1 LRGGKRVLLPPKRVL
16 CDEKGQPL
24 RLNPRSAGGSGRRKL
39 CAVDWDGDSKLDLL
53 VNSKNATLLRQV
65 DAHDGQWF
73 FKDMGPLSET
83 NIEGHDTSPTTAD
96 FNNDGVP
103 DLVVG
108 AEDGRFYYLRNPR
121 TR

>member
-1 LRGGKRVLLPPKRVL
+1 MDWNGDGRV
-16 CDEKGQPL
+16 
-24 RLNPRSAGGSGRRKL
+24 
-39 CAVDWDGDSKLDLL
+39 DLL
-53 VNSKNATLLRQV
+53 VNSQNATLLQQG
-65 DAHDGQWF
+65 DAREGKWF
-73 FKDMGPLSET
+73 FKEMGPLSGD

-121 TR
+121 SGVER